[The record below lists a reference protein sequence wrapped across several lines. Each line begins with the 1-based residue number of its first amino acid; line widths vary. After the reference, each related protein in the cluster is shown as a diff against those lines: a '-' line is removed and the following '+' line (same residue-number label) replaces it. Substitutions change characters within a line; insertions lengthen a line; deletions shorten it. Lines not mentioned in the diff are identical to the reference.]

1 MPACMSAASPTLTS
15 RDNLHC
21 RLTQKCRLP
30 KAPGSNADPEETHT
44 RACRFKYHFLGEPDL
59 SGWTFDVLSSSNSK
73 SSMTYTGVRLLLV
86 HQKLLILGPSTV
98 RWTSPLVL
106 STADMHTDWVKV
118 LHLTWHNIDHF
129 GDVLPRQSLGLV
141 SKKQNLTQQKK
152 HNR

>member
-1 MPACMSAASPTLTS
+1 MPACMSAASLTLTS

-30 KAPGSNADPEETHT
+30 TAPDSNADPEETHT
-44 RACRFKYHFLGEPDL
+44 RACRFKYHFLGKPVL
-59 SGWTFDVLSSSNSK
+59 AGWTLNVLSSANWK

-86 HQKLLILGPSTV
+86 HQKSLVLGPSTV

-118 LHLTWHNIDHF
+118 LHLTQHNIGHF
-129 GDVLPRQSLGLV
+129 KDVLPRQSLGLV
-141 SKKQNLTQQKK
+141 LKKLNLTQQKTQ
-152 HNR
+152 